1 MFKTSAMY
9 MHIVM
14 LELSATCDAQF
25 FDTVNAYAQR
35 IWHECQGVRLYQFT
49 ANEASRAQG
58 YTHAVI
64 SAFDSAELHDAY
76 QISPAHQAMKAYM
89 APFIKRLAVF
99 DGMV

>member
-1 MFKTSAMY
+1 MY

-35 IWHECQGVRLYQFT
+35 IRHECQGVRLYQFT
-49 ANEASRAQG
+49 ANEASRSQG
-58 YTHAVI
+58 YSHAVI
-64 SAFDSAELHDAY
+64 SAFDSAALHDAY
-76 QISPAHQAMKAYM
+76 QTSQAHQAMKAYM
-89 APFIKRLAVF
+89 APFIERLAVF